1 MANERKRVFIVDT
14 DALYTRMFLKREWE
28 IVDSIYD
35 ADLVQ
40 FTGGED
46 VSPSLY
52 GVARHPQTFDNPARD
67 KREQEIWELAQEL
80 GLPVAGI
87 CRGGQFI
94 NVMNG
99 GKMWQ
104 HVDNHGISGGHIAN
118 LAGPIGHVVVSS
130 THHQM
135 MIPAETGEKV
145 ILLTANE
152 STLKETMHDKLL
164 VRRHVNKD
172 HPDDDVEAIYYPE
185 TNSLCF
191 QPHPEYT
198 GFGPC
203 QEVYFY
209 FINNYLMSGGLTAN
223 EVETDLYI
231 NVLGDTVPF

>member
-1 MANERKRVFIVDT
+1 MTDERKRVFIVDT
-14 DALYTRMFLKREWE
+14 DALYTRMFLKRGWE
-28 IVDSIYD
+28 IVESIYD

-52 GVARHPQTFDNPARD
+52 GVGRHPTTRDNPLRD
-67 KREQEIWELAQEL
+67 KEEQELWELAQEL

-104 HVDNHGISGGHIAN
+104 DVDGHGVLGGHIAN
-118 LAGPIGHVVVSS
+118 LAGPIGNVIVSS

-135 MIPAETGEKV
+135 MIPAEGVEKV

-152 STLKETMHDKLL
+152 ATRKETMHDKIL
-164 VRRHVNKD
+164 VRQRVTKD
-172 HPDDDVEAIYYPE
+172 HPDDDIEAIYYPE

-209 FINNYLMSGGLTAN
+209 FINNYLMNGGLTSE
-223 EVETDLYI
+223 EVTTDLYA